1 MTIKLHLTLIAT
13 LAYLSLAL
21 GGCPTAEPDDDD
33 DNDDASADDD
43 TGDDDTGDDDTVA
56 ASSAPAGQ
64 SLCAAGGRVSGKGL
78 SGVICLSPVDL
89 SSGARSSNSD
99 GSLTWYAGPTTRIAP

>member
-43 TGDDDTGDDDTVA
+43 TGDDDTGDDD
-56 ASSAPAGQ
+56 AGDDDD
-64 SLCAAGGRVSGKGL
+64 ST
-78 SGVICLSPVDL
+78 PNPEDL
-89 SSGARSSNSD
+89 
-99 GSLTWYAGPTTRIAP
+99 LFV